1 MFARHV
7 SMHLKSNGVTE
18 FNRIVEKEIL
28 PLMRQER
35 GFRDE
40 IVLTTGG
47 TEVIAISLWDQK
59 ENAESYNRETY
70 PQIQKLLAN
79 VLDGNPVIKTC
90 EVSYSTFHK
99 IAARA
104 TA

>member
-7 SMHLKSNGVTE
+7 TMHLKPNSVNE
-18 FNRIVEKEIL
+18 FNRVLEKEIL
-28 PLMRQER
+28 PVLRDER

-40 IVLTTGG
+40 IVLTTSSS
-47 TEVIAISLWDQK
+47 EVIAISLWDQK
-59 ENAESYNRETY
+59 ENAEAYNRETY
-70 PQIQKLLAN
+70 PKIQKVLAN
-79 VLDGNPVIKTC
+79 ILDGTPVVKSC